1 MHLGHNS
8 DLNNAMDTT
17 PSTGNI
23 DGCVYSRHSFSSEHH
38 GIQEARVAGELMA
51 GADLRLHREAQRLGQ
66 QEFAAWLNDRL
77 GRKYDKQRIS
87 RWETGAERI
96 PQTVVDLVREAEAAP
111 TFPAELAPNAD
122 AGHRAI
128 VVAVALQKG
137 GAAKTTTT
145 INLAYKLASLGWRVL
160 VVDADPQANATSY
173 LGADPV
179 ALGDSGRTLA
189 EVLEEKLTLGQIL
202 VPVCGGLFDLAPSS
216 ITLSEIEALL
226 ATDSTGDGVRI
237 LRDEIRGRDGDG
249 ESPAA
254 VGVAGLY
261 DFVLIDC
268 PPHLGTLTTSGL
280 IAAHYVLV
288 PTQTETFSAMGI
300 PLLLRTILRLRKRAN
315 RNLQILGI
323 LPTCY
328 SARFTNDALVLKHIQ
343 DTHGE
348 SFRIYPPVP
357 RSTLYSQST
366 TEARP
371 PLDLFP
377 QIPGREV
384 FHAIAADL
392 IGLAKQ
398 QTPETAHVA

>member
-111 TFPAELAPNAD
+111 TFPAELAPDAD

-179 ALGDSGRTLA
+179 ALGDSGRILA

-202 VPVCGGLFDLAPSS
+202 
-216 ITLSEIEALL
+216 
-226 ATDSTGDGVRI
+226 
-237 LRDEIRGRDGDG
+237 
-249 ESPAA
+249 AA
-254 VGVAGLY
+254 
-261 DFVLIDC
+261 C
-268 PPHLGTLTTSGL
+268 
-280 IAAHYVLV
+280 
-288 PTQTETFSAMGI
+288 
-300 PLLLRTILRLRKRAN
+300 RT
-315 RNLQILGI
+315 
-323 LPTCY
+323 
-328 SARFTNDALVLKHIQ
+328 
-343 DTHGE
+343 
-348 SFRIYPPVP
+348 
-357 RSTLYSQST
+357 
-366 TEARP
+366 
-371 PLDLFP
+371 
-377 QIPGREV
+377 
-384 FHAIAADL
+384 
-392 IGLAKQ
+392 
-398 QTPETAHVA
+398 

>member
-1 MHLGHNS
+1 
-8 DLNNAMDTT
+8 MDTI

-23 DGCVYSRHSFSSEHH
+23 DGCVYSRHSFPQEHH
-38 GIQEARVAGELMA
+38 DIQEAHVAGELMA
-51 GADLRLHREAQRLGQ
+51 GADLRLYREARRLGQ
-66 QEFAAWLNDRL
+66 QEFAAWLNGRL
-77 GRKYDKQRIS
+77 RRKYDKQRIS

-96 PQTVVDLVREAEAAP
+96 PQTVVDLVRETEAAP
-111 TFPAELAPNAD
+111 ILPAELAPDAD
-122 AGHRAI
+122 ARHRAI
-128 VVAVALQKG
+128 VVAVSLQKG

-145 INLAYKLASLGWRVL
+145 INLAYKLATLGWRVL

-179 ALGDSGRTLA
+179 ALGESGRTLA
-189 EVLEEKLTLGQIL
+189 EVLEEKLTLDQIL

-226 ATDSTGDGVRI
+226 ATDSTGDGVRV
-237 LRDEIRGRDGDG
+237 LRDEIRGRDG
-249 ESPAA
+249 ESPTAA
-254 VGVAGLY
+254 GMAGLY

-280 IAAHYVLV
+280 IAAHYVLI
-288 PTQTETFSAMGI
+288 PTQTETFCAMGI

-315 RNLQILGI
+315 RSLQILGI

-371 PLDLFP
+371 ALELFP